1 MIFIKKDRENILSCQ
16 IPYVNHILYRYRLNK
31 IPIYGNETYMSNKH
45 PQYLTANGL
54 LRQKK
59 RPTTRQER
67 KKPEQPAQEKK
78 QNIEMS
84 LSTSV
89 AKRVIKKRRL
99 VTRNRESEKT
109 ISPAAAKMI
118 AEAIKGLLHS

>member
-1 MIFIKKDRENILSCQ
+1 
-16 IPYVNHILYRYRLNK
+16 
-31 IPIYGNETYMSNKH
+31 MSNKH
-45 PQYLTANGL
+45 PQYFTANGL
-54 LRQKK
+54 SRQKK

-67 KKPEQPAQEKK
+67 KRQEPIQEKK
-78 QNIEMS
+78 QDLEVT

-89 AKRVIKKRRL
+89 AKRVIRKRRISQ
-99 VTRNRESEKT
+99 RANQPEKT